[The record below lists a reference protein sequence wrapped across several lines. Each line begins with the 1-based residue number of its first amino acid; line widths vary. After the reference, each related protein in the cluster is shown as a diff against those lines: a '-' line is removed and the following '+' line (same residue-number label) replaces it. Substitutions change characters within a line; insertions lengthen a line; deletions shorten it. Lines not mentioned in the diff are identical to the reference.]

1 MGSSNTEYIGVRY
14 CKRSRSNR
22 AFYKVKPRVSGGGV
36 GYSAGLP
43 TKYVSSAGYV
53 YSTYP
58 PKAK

>member
-22 AFYKVKPRVSGGGV
+22 GFYKIKPRVSGE
-36 GYSAGLP
+36 GYSAGMP
-43 TKYVSSAGYV
+43 TKYVSTAGYV

-58 PKAK
+58 PKAR